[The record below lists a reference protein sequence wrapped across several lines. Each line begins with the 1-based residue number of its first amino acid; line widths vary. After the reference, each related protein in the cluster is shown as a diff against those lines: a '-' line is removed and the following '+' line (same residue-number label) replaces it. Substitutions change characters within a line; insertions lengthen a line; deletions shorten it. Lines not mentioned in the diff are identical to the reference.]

1 MINHDTVSE
10 PEFPSILIYCNFKKK
25 MKYDLSGGCL
35 WIVME
40 MMILP
45 DLKGNLNIS

>member
-1 MINHDTVSE
+1 MINHDTASE
-10 PEFPSILIYCNFKKK
+10 SEFPSILIYCNLKK
-25 MKYDLSGGCL
+25 MKYDLCGGCL

-40 MMILP
+40 MVILP